1 MFATFSAIGSM
12 IQSIT
17 STVTTVF
24 ESANDI
30 ALIGRVN
37 TMSMLKEAI
46 DDAGDLKQLRAD
58 LQAIGLQELTKPSSA
73 PAPKR
78 VAASKS

>member
-1 MFATFSAIGSM
+1 MFATLSAIGSM

-37 TMSMLKEAI
+37 TMSMLKEAV
-46 DDAGDLKQLRAD
+46 DEAGDLKQLRAD
-58 LQAIGLQELTKPSSA
+58 LQAIGLQELTKSTTS
-73 PAPKR
+73 APKR

>member
-1 MFATFSAIGSM
+1 MFATFSAIGTM
-12 IQSIT
+12 IQSLT
-17 STVTTVF
+17 NTVTTVC

-46 DDAGDLKQLRAD
+46 DEAGDLKQLRAD
-58 LQAIGLQELTKPSSA
+58 LQAIGLQELTKPSAAS
-73 PAPKR
+73 APKR
-78 VAASKS
+78 VAAPKQ

>member
-1 MFATFSAIGSM
+1 MFATFSAIGTM
-12 IQSIT
+12 IQSLT
-17 STVTTVF
+17 NTVTTVC

-46 DDAGDLKQLRAD
+46 DEAGDLKQLRAD
-58 LQAIGLQELTKPSSA
+58 LQSIGLQELTKSSSST
-73 PAPKR
+73 APKR
-78 VAASKS
+78 VAAPKS

>member
-58 LQAIGLQELTKPSSA
+58 LQAIGLQELTKPSAA
-73 PAPKR
+73 PAAKR
-78 VAASKS
+78 VAAPK

>member
-58 LQAIGLQELTKPSSA
+58 LQAIGLQELTKPVTTKA
-73 PAPKR
+73 PR
-78 VAASKS
+78 VTKQ

>member
-46 DDAGDLKQLRAD
+46 DEAGDLKQLRAD
-58 LQAIGLQELTKPSSA
+58 LQAIGLQELTKSSSA
-73 PAPKR
+73 PKR
-78 VAASKS
+78 TTTTE

>member
-46 DDAGDLKQLRAD
+46 DEAGDLQQLRAD
-58 LQAIGLQELTKPSSA
+58 LQAIGLQELTKSSSST
-73 PAPKR
+73 APKR
-78 VAASKS
+78 VATPKQ

>member
-58 LQAIGLQELTKPSSA
+58 LQSIGLQELTKPSTASA
-73 PAPKR
+73 PKQ
-78 VAASKS
+78 

>member
-46 DDAGDLKQLRAD
+46 DEAGDLKQLRAD
-58 LQAIGLQELTKPSSA
+58 LQAIGLQELTKSSSST
-73 PAPKR
+73 APKR
-78 VAASKS
+78 VASPKQ